1 VKKIIPE
8 QSEKSLEEDFS
19 WEEDL
24 SWEKDLSWEDE
35 GEEFGDENKLEKEND
50 TGITLRI
57 IVWTK

>member
-1 VKKIIPE
+1 MKKIIPE
-8 QSEKSLEEDFS
+8 QSEKSLEEDLS
-19 WEEDL
+19 WEEDF
-24 SWEKDLSWEDE
+24 SWESWEDE